1 MKDIKGYEGLYAITE
16 DGQIWSYKS
25 KKFLI
30 PNYDANGY
38 LKINLFKDR
47 KNKSCTIHRL
57 VAETY
62 IPNPNNLSQVNHK
75 DENKTNN
82 HINNLEWCD
91 AKYNMN
97 YGTRTQ
103 RASETNRG
111 QKRSEETKKNISEAR
126 KNKGNKPVKCIETD
140 IVYISTVS
148 ANRET
153 GIDNSC
159 ISKCCKGQRKTA
171 GSYHW
176 QYA

>member
-1 MKDIKGYEGLYAITE
+1 MKDIKGYKGLYAITE

-47 KNKSCTIHRL
+47 KKKSCTIHRL

-111 QKRSEETKKNISEAR
+111 QKRSEETKKNISKAR

-153 GIDNSC
+153 GIDNSS
-159 ISKCCKGQRKTA
+159 ISKCCKGKRKTA
-171 GSYHW
+171 GGYHW